1 MADYLIY
8 FSITLVVSTF
18 FAFAGVGSAV
28 ALVPIFDTLGLGFN
42 LAKATALFINTSTTV
57 TATIM
62 NLKRKVLDVKFAF
75 PLVISSLFTAPLGA
89 KTSEFLNIEY
99 AKLGFAIFLIFS
111 ASMMLFGKKEAKI
124 KYERRWILYFSGAVV
139 GFISGILGVGG
150 GSLIMPLMILL
161 GYDAKK
167 MAIVVSFMVPF
178 STFSA
183 FLSYSSFVQINYKL
197 LAIVSIAA
205 IIGGYLGNKIMHF
218 KLEAK
223 QIKKLIAI
231 LLYIIAFKILWK
243 LI

>member
-1 MADYLIY
+1 MTDYVIY
-8 FSITLVVSTF
+8 FTITLIVSTF
-18 FAFAGVGSAV
+18 FAMGGVGSAV

-75 PLVISSLFTAPLGA
+75 PLVISSLLTAPLGA
-89 KTSEFLNIEY
+89 KTSQFINIEY
-99 AKLGFAIFLIFS
+99 AKLGLASFLIFS
-111 ASMMLFGKKEAKI
+111 ASMMLFGKKEAKV
-124 KYERRWILYFSGAVV
+124 KYESRWILYVSGAIV

-167 MAIVVSFMVPF
+167 MAIAVSFMVPF

-183 FLSYSSFVQINYKL
+183 FLSYNSFVQIDYKL
-197 LAIVSIAA
+197 LFIVAIAA
-205 IIGGYLGNKIMHF
+205 IIGGYLGNKIMYF
-218 KLEAK
+218 KLDAK

-231 LLYIIAFKILWK
+231 LLYAIAFKIVWG